1 MGKKSSGQRRW
12 EQQTGKM
19 AQQEKFLDKSG
30 EEMDP
35 LKALSNMKKNQLIE
49 YYSER
54 TALSSFTLGLI
65 YDYLSKASP
74 NEIKKIKK
82 NQVKNILKRQTYE
95 EGDVLRNG
103 IVIAKAGEKIPPL
116 EELTPRD
123 IPSDEITI
131 NDAEDI
137 VMVPDEPTLKE
148 SF

>member
-19 AQQEKFLDKSG
+19 AEQEQFQHKSG

-35 LKALSNMKKNQLIE
+35 LKALANMKKNQLID

-82 NQVKNILKRQTYE
+82 NQVKNILKRQKYE

-103 IVIAKAGEKIPPL
+103 EVIAKKGEPIPDM
-116 EELTPRD
+116 EYEN
-123 IPSDEITI
+123 IEISTI
-131 NDAEDI
+131 
-137 VMVPDEPTLKE
+137 KE
-148 SF
+148 I

>member
-19 AQQEKFLDKSG
+19 AEQEQFQHKSG

-35 LKALSNMKKNQLIE
+35 LKALANMKKNQLIE

-103 IVIAKAGEKIPPL
+103 EVIAKKGEPIPDM
-116 EELTPRD
+116 EYEN
-123 IPSDEITI
+123 IEISTI
-131 NDAEDI
+131 
-137 VMVPDEPTLKE
+137 KE
-148 SF
+148 I